1 MSMFSIGLSGL
12 NAAQNALNTTSNN
25 ISNVYTPG
33 YNREITVLGEA
44 SSGSAGVQVND
55 IQRQFNHYVA
65 DQLNN
70 ALTQST
76 ALEKYAQQIEQID
89 SLLAD
94 REAGLSPL
102 MQTFFSSLEDLA
114 SAPSDPAARQGVI
127 GSAQTL
133 SAQFRSFDSYLQD
146 MQSNINSEIKDEIT
160 QVNNTTQ
167 QIAGLNREI
176 ALARARNGEAPNS
189 LLNQRD
195 HLITELNERLDIR
208 LNIQDGKT
216 YNVNLPNGQPLVNG
230 TDAFKL
236 SPITSEADPQRT
248 VIGYRDGNGK
258 SIPLDEKLITG
269 GSLGGLMRFRQ
280 EALDKTQNQ
289 IGQLAV
295 SLTTAFNEVHKQ
307 GIDLDGEQ
315 GKNFFSI
322 RAPQAYSGKDNSAEV
337 STITFDATNVDE
349 LRATDYQVRY
359 NGSSFSVTRQD
370 SGEEVDAEWDGTTLS
385 FGGID
390 MTLSGAPATG
400 DTFSVQPV
408 RRAAA
413 GMDVLV
419 SDLDKIAAA
428 LGPVRPMPYST
439 VDFQSQ
445 SANRLGETPTLGSVL
460 ENGVTET
467 MESGL
472 KPVAFIPVGAKNVTI
487 EIDGLS
493 GQEDDIQLF
502 SRDGKHLIGT
512 PVENAAIDADI
523 MWSTNGLNN
532 PRYINDNG
540 ITTSTKLEEKVFTL
554 TNGFPAGTKYD
565 AQYLF
570 SPTGSVFSSDLANAE
585 SAPYKDMTFT
595 YTGDGD
601 RFGDDPTNNDGWSTG
616 KHTVEKLHID
626 TVTEPLFL
634 LVTGDGFFDIKATW
648 DDMPGAPAAG
658 GVPPDNTPIGRVQN
672 QLEVSEIDVV
682 PAFQQMDAKYQ
693 PPSFAI
699 KAADDGAL
707 TLGLFGADSTN
718 NLFVSPDAGS
728 VPTSPPPKGIYSIFK
743 EDGTKIDNVLSV
755 NAGTGDTLSVGER
768 LTIKDDATGNTILS
782 FTIDELPSN
791 GTTSGVTFTGITGTT
806 GPGDNRNALTLQ
818 NLQSEL
824 TVGGSA
830 SFSGAYG
837 AMVSD
842 VGNQTNIAQVNLDAR
857 QGLTDQLRAVQQSE
871 SGVNLDEEA
880 ANLIR
885 FQQFYQANARV
896 IDTAS
901 SIFDTILGLKR

>member
-33 YNREITVLGEA
+33 YNREITILGEQ
-44 SSGSAGVQVND
+44 SSGSPGVQVND

-65 DQLNN
+65 SQLNN
-70 ALTQST
+70 ARTQST
-76 ALEKYAQQIEQID
+76 ALEKYSQQITQID

-94 REAGLSPL
+94 RDAGLSPL

-114 SAPSDPAARQGVI
+114 SAPSDPASRQGVI
-127 GSAQTL
+127 GTAQTL

-146 MQSNINSEIKDEIT
+146 MQSNINSEIEDEIT

-176 ALARARNGEAPNS
+176 ALSRARSGEAPNS

-195 HLITELNERLDIR
+195 QMIAELNERLNVR

-216 YNVNLPNGQPLVNG
+216 YNVSLPNGQPLVSG
-230 TDAFKL
+230 ADAFKL
-236 SPITSEADPQRT
+236 TPITAENDPQRT
-248 VIGYRDGNGK
+248 IVGYRDGSGNVV
-258 SIPLDEKLITG
+258 SLDEDVLTG
-269 GSLGGLMRFRQ
+269 GSLGGLLRLRQ

-307 GIDLDGEQ
+307 GIDLGGEQ

-322 RAPQAYSGKDNSAEV
+322 RAPQAYSGKNNSAEV
-337 STITFDATNVDE
+337 STITFDATRVDD
-349 LRATDYQVRY
+349 LRATDYQVKY
-359 NGSSFSVTRQD
+359 DGSSFSVTRQD
-370 SGEEVDAEWDGTTLS
+370 SGEEVNAEWDGTTLS

-390 MTLSGAPATG
+390 MTLTGAPAAG
-400 DTFSVQPV
+400 DTFNVQPV

-428 LGPVRPMPYST
+428 QGPVSPMPYST

-445 SANRLGETPTLGSVL
+445 STTRLGQTESFASKFATGSTLTGET
-460 ENGVTET
+460 
-467 MESGL
+467 SGI
-472 KPVAFIPVGAKNVTI
+472 KPFAFIPVDAKNV
-487 EIDGLS
+487 EIHLTDLGAD
-493 GQEDDIQLF
+493 DDIQIF
-502 SRDGKHLIGT
+502 TRDGKHLIGT
-512 PVENAAIDADI
+512 PVTGSDADYT
-523 MWSTNGLNN
+523 WTSNS
-532 PRYINDNG
+532 INSEDD
-540 ITTSTKLEEKVFTL
+540 LETQVFTL
-554 TNGFPAGTKYD
+554 ARGFPEGTTYSD
-565 AQYLF
+565 EELLF
-570 SPTGSVFSSDLANAE
+570 HKGTNFSSDLADGVTSSYNG
-585 SAPYKDMTFT
+585 MTFT
-595 YTGDGD
+595 YTGDADHFDSEGAI
-601 RFGDDPTNNDGWSTG
+601 NDGSSSLDG
-616 KHTVEKLHID
+616 MSEKLNID
-626 TVTEPLFL
+626 TVTEPLFVL
-634 LVTGDGFFDIKATW
+634 ISGNGRFNITATW
-648 DDMPGAPAAG
+648 DDMPGVPAAG
-658 GVPPDNTPIGRVQN
+658 GAISDNTPIGRVQN
-672 QLEVSEIDVV
+672 QLEVSEIDVA
-682 PAFQQMDAKYQ
+682 PAFKQMDAKYQ

-707 TLGLFGADSTN
+707 TLGLFGAESDN

-728 VPTSPPPKGIYSIFK
+728 VPTSPPPEGIYSIFK
-743 EDGTKIDNVLSV
+743 EDGTEIDNVLSV
-755 NAGTGDTLSVGER
+755 NAGTGDTLAVGER
-768 LTIKDDATGNTILS
+768 LIIKDDTTGATILS
-782 FTIDELPSN
+782 FTVDELPSN

-806 GPGDNRNALTLQ
+806 GPGDNRNALALQDLQ
-818 NLQSEL
+818 NEL

-896 IDTAS
+896 ISTAS
-901 SIFDTILGLKR
+901 TIFDTILGLRS